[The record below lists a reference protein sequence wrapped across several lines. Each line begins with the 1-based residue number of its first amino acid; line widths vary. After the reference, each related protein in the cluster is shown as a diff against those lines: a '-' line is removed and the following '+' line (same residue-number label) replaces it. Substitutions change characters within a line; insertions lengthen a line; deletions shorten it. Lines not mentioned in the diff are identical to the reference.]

1 MRLLLLFL
9 CCTPLFYFGAEQ
21 IPVIS
26 TTDHDFIYI
35 EGNAILYGEVQ
46 QSSDGVANLTSSSSS
61 SKPQTNSKKE
71 KISKITTQV
80 KDHHN
85 SRDQRIQK
93 IQDQV
98 NSRIHFNYFLADK
111 SHSSLINSS
120 DSYSGEM
127 ALTAYSFK
135 FLGDF
140 TSTIELARFLPL
152 YIQKRKLFIS
162 LSYLQFGN
170 FRSSSLRAPPTCFL

>member
-1 MRLLLLFL
+1 MRLILLFL

-46 QSSDGVANLTSSSSS
+46 HSSDGVANHTSSS
-61 SKPQTNSKKE
+61 SKPQSSSKKE
-71 KISKITTQV
+71 KISKITIQV

-93 IQDQV
+93 IQNQV

-111 SHSSLINSS
+111 SHCSLINSS
-120 DSYSGEM
+120 DSYWGEM
-127 ALTAYSFK
+127 ALTVYSFK
-135 FLGDF
+135 VLGDF
-140 TSTIELARFLPL
+140 TSTIELVRFIPL
-152 YIQKRKLFIS
+152 YIQKQKLFIS

>member
-1 MRLLLLFL
+1 MRLILLFL
-9 CCTPLFYFGAEQ
+9 CSTPLFYFGAEQ

-46 QSSDGVANLTSSSSS
+46 QSSDGVANLMSS
-61 SKPQTNSKKE
+61 SKPQTSSKKE

-85 SRDQRIQK
+85 SRDQRMQK

-111 SHSSLINSS
+111 SHSSLVRSS
-120 DSYSGEM
+120 DSYWGEM
-127 ALTAYSFK
+127 ALTVYSFK
-135 FLGDF
+135 FLGNF
-140 TSTIELARFLPL
+140 TSTIELVRFLPL
-152 YIQKRKLFIS
+152 YIQKQKLFIS